1 MNVDTLHSNNECDDD
16 GCTRM
21 ISSWWWELTRRGDKQ
36 HDKMRCILLT
46 INELAKL
53 WTLNRMF
60 GTEIDQSIDD
70 FSFSIRHCLDTMSLK
85 GKDTRK
91 KKKRK
96 KIHDLTYRKSYR
108 KLHFFFFIPHIQH
121 LSSQITTFWKIFLHR
136 YFTHLNHNYKLDY
149 TYTNIYFWN
158 HDLYF
163 LLHLKITRF

>member
-46 INELAKL
+46 TNELAKL

-108 KLHFFFFIPHIQH
+108 KLHFFFFYSTHSASF
-121 LSSQITTFWKIFLHR
+121 LSNNNFLKDFSSPLFHALKSQL
-136 YFTHLNHNYKLDY
+136 
-149 TYTNIYFWN
+149 
-158 HDLYF
+158 
-163 LLHLKITRF
+163 